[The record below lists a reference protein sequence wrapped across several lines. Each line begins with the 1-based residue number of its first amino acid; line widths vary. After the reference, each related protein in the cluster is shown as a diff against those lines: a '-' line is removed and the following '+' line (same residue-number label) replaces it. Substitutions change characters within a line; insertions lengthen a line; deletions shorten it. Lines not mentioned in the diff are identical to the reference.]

1 MRLPSSR
8 NAFRRQLF
16 PSCIKPL
23 RPSLVS
29 AHDRLAYH
37 SHMASLSALSD
48 SEARTTRDAVLR
60 VLPDIEA
67 LYVFGSRARGD
78 ARPGSDLDL
87 AVLARAPLD
96 PLRRFEAQ
104 RELSAQLD
112 VDVDLIDL
120 RAASSVLRSEV
131 INDGKPLFQRD
142 ADYVLAF
149 EAGVLGEY
157 AELMDATRSLREHV
171 RQRGRVHA

>member
-1 MRLPSSR
+1 M
-8 NAFRRQLF
+8 
-16 PSCIKPL
+16 
-23 RPSLVS
+23 
-29 AHDRLAYH
+29 
-37 SHMASLSALSD
+37 
-48 SEARTTRDAVLR
+48 RDAVLR

-78 ARPGSDLDL
+78 ARADSDLDL
-87 AVLARAPLD
+87 AVLGPAPFD
-96 PLRRFEAQ
+96 PLRRFQAQ
-104 RELSAQLD
+104 RELSALLD

-131 INDGKPLFQRD
+131 VNGGKALFQRD

-157 AELMDATRSLREHV
+157 AELLDATRSLRDHV
-171 RQRGRVHA
+171 RASGRVHA